1 VSLQKISEQQVIH
14 RFVRISLL
22 ACLVFFNSC
31 ASRAPRQYVYQPADG
46 GLAILRDG
54 RRAYAPKRAP
64 AAVHRAVEAGNRLQ
78 RMPYRYGGG
87 HARIDDSGYDC
98 SGAVSYVLIQAG
110 LLRSPMT
117 SKGFRDYGRPGPGK
131 WITIWASKDHSFVT
145 VGGLRLDTG
154 WLGAGDERGPRWKT
168 GSRPT
173 RRYVLRHPRGL

>member
-1 VSLQKISEQQVIH
+1 MGRSQVIG
-14 RFVRISLL
+14 RLVRISLL
-22 ACLVFFNSC
+22 GSTLLFGSC

-46 GLAILRDG
+46 GLVILREG

-64 AAVHRAVEAGNRLQ
+64 RVVHRVVEAGNHLQ
-78 RMPYRYGGG
+78 WMPYRYGGG
-87 HARIDDSGYDC
+87 HARVEDSAYDC

-110 LLRSPMT
+110 LLKSPMT

-131 WITIWASKDHSFVT
+131 WITIWASKDHSFIT

-154 WLGAGDERGPRWKT
+154 WLSDGDERGPRWKT
-168 GSRPT
+168 RSRPT